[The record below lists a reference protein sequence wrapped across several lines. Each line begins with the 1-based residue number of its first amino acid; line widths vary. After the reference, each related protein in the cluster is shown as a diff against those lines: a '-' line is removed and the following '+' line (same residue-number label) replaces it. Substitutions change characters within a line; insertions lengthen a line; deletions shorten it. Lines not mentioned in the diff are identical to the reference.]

1 MNNSEIH
8 FNQIPI
14 VEKQRSRFDRSS
26 EHKTTINTGDLIPFS
41 IDEVLPGDSVT
52 IDFSHVTR
60 MTTPIA
66 PVMDESAL
74 DVYAFFVPCR
84 LLWTHWK
91 EFWGENNLT
100 HWEQPTEY
108 EIPQIEAPSGGWN
121 VMSLADYMGIPIGI
135 DNISVNHL
143 PFRAYVKIVNDWFR
157 DENLKDPCYMTS
169 DETTLTGVNK
179 GVSYDYVTDTEL
191 GAAPFK
197 VAKWHDYFTSAL
209 LEPQKGPDVNIPLGA
224 SAPVVY
230 GEGLDAPLSG
240 STYTWGTGFIG
251 DRAVGLK
258 ATGDTFNQLKI
269 ATYDSVNEKYNLNNL
284 ANTKVNPLIA
294 DLSDATGATINQL
307 RQAFAVQR
315 FYEAQA
321 RGGSR
326 YIEFIKNIFGVTSPD
341 ARQQRSE
348 YLGGKRFPINMDQVL
363 QTSSTDAI
371 SPQGNTSAFS
381 CTVNSDNL
389 CTYSATE
396 HGYLFILG
404 CIRTNHSY
412 QQGIEKMW
420 NRKKWTDFYVP
431 QFANLG
437 EMPILNKEIYA
448 QGSNIVDTDGN
459 IIDDQ
464 VFGYQEAWAEYRY
477 KPNRISGKLR
487 STASGTLDIWHYGDK
502 YNSLPKLS
510 SDWIDETE
518 ANLQRTL
525 AVQTEP
531 QFICDTFCKST
542 WTRIMPLYS
551 VPGLLDHH

>member
-8 FNQIPI
+8 FSQIPI

-26 EHKTTINTGDLIPFS
+26 EHKTTINTGDLVPFS

-52 IDFSHVTR
+52 LDFSHVTR

-84 LLWTHWK
+84 LLWKHWK

-135 DNISVNHL
+135 DNISINHL
-143 PFRAYVKIVNDWFR
+143 PFRGYVKIVNDWFR
-157 DENLKDPCYMTS
+157 DENLKDPCYMTD
-169 DETTLTGVNK
+169 DETTLTGINK
-179 GVSYDYVTDTEL
+179 GVNYDYVTDTEL

-209 LEPQKGPDVNIPLGA
+209 LEPQKGPDVALPLGKTAPVIGSDIIPSNGTLDTNLVGENLYRFAVDGGVNYGVIAQVNGVDEDGNNIP
-224 SAPVVY
+224 
-230 GEGLDAPLSG
+230 
-240 STYTWGTGFIG
+240 STIG
-251 DRAVGLK
+251 KSVGL
-258 ATGDTFNQLKI
+258 T
-269 ATYDSVNEKYNLNNL
+269 
-284 ANTKVNPLIA
+284 A
-294 DLSDATGATINQL
+294 DLSDAVNATINQL

-363 QTSSTDAI
+363 QTSSTDAT

-396 HGYLFILG
+396 HGYIYVLG

-448 QGSNIVDTDGN
+448 QGSTVVDADGN
-459 IIDDQ
+459 VEDEQ

-487 STASGTLDIWHYGDK
+487 STATGTLDIWHYGDK

-510 SDWIDETE
+510 SEWIDETE
-518 ANLQRTL
+518 ANVQRTL
-525 AVQTEP
+525 AVKNEP
-531 QFICDTFCKST
+531 QFICDTYCKST

>member
-1 MNNSEIH
+1 MMNSEIH
-8 FNQIPI
+8 FSQIPI
-14 VEKQRSRFDRSS
+14 VEKQRSRFDRSA
-26 EHKTTINTGDLIPFS
+26 EHKTAINTGDLIPFS
-41 IDEVLPGDSVT
+41 IDEVLPGDSIT
-52 IDFSHVTR
+52 MDFSHVTR

-74 DVYAFFVPCR
+74 DVYAFFVPSR
-84 LLWTHWK
+84 LLWKHFK

-121 VMSLADYMGIPIGI
+121 VGSLADYMGIPIGVS
-135 DNISVNHL
+135 DISVNHL
-143 PFRAYVKIVNDWFR
+143 PFRGYVKIVNDWFR
-157 DENLKDPCYMTS
+157 DENLKDPCYMTD
-169 DETTLTGVNK
+169 DETTLTGINK
-179 GVSYDYVTDTEL
+179 GLGYDYITDTEL

-197 VAKWHDYFTSAL
+197 VAKWHDYFTSCL
-209 LEPQKGPDVNIPLGA
+209 PEPQKGPDVKIPLGQT
-224 SAPVVY
+224 APII
-230 GEGLDAPLSG
+230 GSSLDSTEILSG
-240 STYTWGTGFIG
+240 HTLASGLVDEPIALFRDGNNNTGAYSTNDISITQGAKQDIG
-251 DRAVGLK
+251 LITDLTN
-258 ATGDTFNQLKI
+258 AT
-269 ATYDSVNEKYNLNNL
+269 S
-284 ANTKVNPLIA
+284 
-294 DLSDATGATINQL
+294 ATINQL

-326 YIEFIKNIFGVTSPD
+326 YIEFVKNIFGVTSPD

-363 QTSSTDAI
+363 QTSSTDSI

-396 HGYLFILG
+396 HGYIYVLG

-437 EMPILNKEIYA
+437 EMPVLNKEIYA
-448 QGSNIVDTDGN
+448 QGSSVVDSDGN

-502 YNSLPKLS
+502 YNSLPQLS
-510 SDWIDETE
+510 SAWIDETE
-518 ANLQRTL
+518 ANVQRTL

-531 QFICDTFCKST
+531 QFICDTYVKAT
-542 WTRIMPLYS
+542 WTRVMPLYS